1 MSDTLLSP
9 DLIGRLGRLDL
20 VARLVVEGFL
30 TGMHKSPYHGFSA
43 EFAEYRQ
50 YIAGEPVANIDWR
63 VYAKTDR
70 HYLKVFTEE
79 TNLRATLLV
88 DCSASMDFT
97 GDDNPSLKDRR
108 PTKKAYAAYLAA
120 ALTYL
125 LLRQNDA
132 VGLVT
137 FDEAPLS
144 LVPARSM
151 RKQLFQV
158 LKVLDDLPPGR
169 GTELGEVLH
178 GVAERLQ
185 RRGLILLF
193 SDLMDDPERIL
204 AGLKHFRHR
213 GHEVVV
219 FQILDPREIDLDFSG
234 EVEFE
239 ALEEPGR
246 RVRLEPSHMAEGYR
260 QHFTQWQDTLRREC
274 RRQLVDLV
282 EITTDTP
289 FEKGLGAYLQKRRRM
304 Y

>member
-1 MSDTLLSP
+1 MSRTLLTP
-9 DLIGRLGRLDL
+9 DLISQLGRLDL

-30 TGMHKSPYHGFSA
+30 TGLHRSPYHGFSS

-50 YIAGEPVANIDWR
+50 YISGEPVANIDWR
-63 VYAKTDR
+63 VYAKSDR

-79 TNLRATLLV
+79 TNLRTTVLM
-88 DCSASMDFT
+88 DCSASMDYT
-97 GDDNPSLKDRR
+97 SDKDRL
-108 PTKKAYAAYLAA
+108 TKKTYAAYLAA

-144 LVPARSM
+144 VVPARSM

-158 LKVLDDLPPGR
+158 LKVLDDLPR
-169 GTELGEVLH
+169 GTATNLGEVLH
-178 GVAERLQ
+178 RVAERVQ
-185 RRGLILLF
+185 RRGLVLLF
-193 SDLMDDPERIL
+193 SDLMDDPEAIL
-204 AGLKHFRHR
+204 SGLKHFRHQ
-213 GHEVVV
+213 GHEVIV
-219 FQILDPREIDLDFSG
+219 FQVLDPREIDLAFDG

-246 RVRLEPSHMAEGYR
+246 TVRLEPAHMRDGFRERSA
-260 QHFTQWQDTLRREC
+260 QWRATLRREC
-274 RRQLVDLV
+274 RNQLIDLV

>member
-1 MSDTLLSP
+1 MSESVLSP
-9 DLIGRLGRLDL
+9 ELIGRLGRLDL

-79 TNLRATLLV
+79 TNLRSTLML

-97 GDDNPSLKDRR
+97 GDEKRL
-108 PTKKAYAAYLAA
+108 TKKSYAAYLAA

-158 LKVLDDLPPGR
+158 LKVLDDLPAGK

-178 GVAERLQ
+178 RVAERIQ
-185 RRGLILLF
+185 RRGLVMLF
-193 SDLMDDPERIL
+193 SDLMDDPDRIM

-219 FQILDPREIDLDFSG
+219 FQILDPREVDLDFDG

-239 ALEEPGR
+239 SLEEPGR
-246 RVRLEPSHMAEGYR
+246 RIRLEPSHMAAGYR
-260 QHFTQWQDTLRREC
+260 ERFSLWQDTLRREC
-274 RRQLVDLV
+274 RRQLIDLV

>member
-1 MSDTLLSP
+1 MSAPLLTP
-9 DLIGRLGRLDL
+9 DLIGKLGRLDL

-30 TGMHKSPYHGFSA
+30 TGLHKSPFHGFSS

-50 YIAGEPVANIDWR
+50 YIAGEPVNNLDWR

-88 DCSASMDFT
+88 DCSASMDYT
-97 GDDNPSLKDRR
+97 GDPAR
-108 PTKKAYAAYLAA
+108 PAKKAYAAYLAA

-137 FDEAPLS
+137 FDEAPLAM
-144 LVPARSM
+144 VPARSM
-151 RKQLFQV
+151 RRQLFQV
-158 LKVLDDLPPGR
+158 LKVLDDLPR
-169 GTELGEVLH
+169 GTGTRLGPVLH
-178 GVAERLQ
+178 RVAERLQ
-185 RRGLILLF
+185 RRGLVLVL
-193 SDLMDDPERIL
+193 SDLMDDPQAIL
-204 AGLKHFRHR
+204 GGLKHFRHM

-219 FQILDPREIDLDFSG
+219 FQILDPRELDLDFAG

-239 ALEEPGR
+239 ALEQPGR
-246 RVRLEPSHMAEGYR
+246 RVRLEPAHVRGEYR
-260 QHFTQWQDTLRREC
+260 GRLDAWRGELRREC

-282 EITTDTP
+282 EITTDAP
-289 FEKGLGAYLQKRRRM
+289 FERGLGAYLRKRRRM

>member
-9 DLIGRLGRLDL
+9 ELVGRLGRLDL
-20 VARLVVEGFL
+20 IARLVVEGFL

-97 GDDNPSLKDRR
+97 GDDSRPS
-108 PTKKAYAAYLAA
+108 KKSYSAYLAA

-137 FDEAPLS
+137 FDEQPLER
-144 LVPARSM
+144 VPTRSV

-158 LKVLDDLPPGR
+158 LKVLEKLPQGR

-178 GVAERLQ
+178 RVAERIQ
-185 RRGLILLF
+185 RRGLVMLF
-193 SDLMDDPERIL
+193 SDLMDDPERIMS
-204 AGLKHFRHR
+204 GLKHFRHR

-219 FQILDPREIDLDFSG
+219 FQILDPREVDLDFDG

-246 RVRLEPSHMAEGYR
+246 RVRLEPAHLADGYR
-260 QHFTQWQDTLRREC
+260 DRFGRWQDTLRREC
-274 RRQLVDLV
+274 RRQLIDLV

>member
-1 MSDTLLSP
+1 MTGALLTP
-9 DLIGRLGRLDL
+9 DLIGKLGRLDL

-30 TGMHKSPYHGFSA
+30 TGLHKSPFHGFSS

-50 YIAGEPVANIDWR
+50 YIAGEPVNNLDWR

-79 TNLRATLLV
+79 TNLRAHLVV

-97 GDDNPSLKDRR
+97 GDAGR
-108 PTKKAYAAYLAA
+108 PTKKAYAAYLGA

-144 LVPARSM
+144 LVPARSV
-151 RKQLFQV
+151 RRQLFQV
-158 LKVLDDLPPGR
+158 LKVLDDLPAGA
-169 GTELGEVLH
+169 GTRLGPVLH
-178 GVAERLQ
+178 RVAERVQ
-185 RRGLILLF
+185 RRGLVLVL
-193 SDLMDDPERIL
+193 SDLMDEPREIL
-204 AGLKHFRHR
+204 GGLKHFRHQ

-219 FQILDPREIDLDFSG
+219 FQILDPRELDLDFAG

-246 RVRLEPSHMAEGYR
+246 RLRLEPAHLRGRYR
-260 QHFTQWQDTLRREC
+260 ERVAGWRDELRREC
-274 RRQLVDLV
+274 RRHLVDLV

-289 FEKGLGAYLQKRRRM
+289 FERGLGAYLRKRRRL

>member
-1 MSDTLLSP
+1 MSNELLTP
-9 DLIGRLGRLDL
+9 ELVGRLGRLDL

-50 YIAGEPVANIDWR
+50 YIAGESVANIDWR
-63 VYAKTDR
+63 VYAKSDR

-79 TNLRATLLV
+79 TNLRATLLM
-88 DCSASMDFT
+88 DCSASMDYT
-97 GDDNPSLKDRR
+97 GAEGR
-108 PTKKAYAAYLAA
+108 PTKKQYASYLAA
-120 ALTYL
+120 ALSYL

-137 FDEAPLS
+137 FDEAPLEM
-144 LVPARSM
+144 VPSRSM
-151 RKQLFQV
+151 RRQLFQV
-158 LKVLDDLPPGR
+158 LKVLDALPA
-169 GTELGEVLH
+169 GTGTDLGEVLH
-178 GVAERLQ
+178 RVAERVQ
-185 RRGLILLF
+185 RRGLVLLF
-193 SDLMDDPERIL
+193 SDLMDDPAKII

-219 FQILDPREIDLDFSG
+219 FQILDPREIALDFHG

-239 ALEEPGR
+239 SLEQPGQK
-246 RVRLEPSHMAEGYR
+246 VRLEPAHMREGYQER
-260 QHFTQWQDTLRREC
+260 FNIWRDELRREC

>member
-1 MSDTLLSP
+1 MSSELLTPELVGS
-9 DLIGRLGRLDL
+9 LGRLDL

-30 TGMHKSPYHGFSA
+30 TGLHRSPYHGFSS

-50 YIAGEPVANIDWR
+50 YIPGEPVNNLDWR

-88 DCSASMDFT
+88 DCSASMDFS
-97 GDDNPSLKDRR
+97 GAEGR
-108 PTKKAYAAYLAA
+108 PTKKQYASYLAA
-120 ALTYL
+120 ALSYL

-137 FDEAPLS
+137 FDDKPLER
-144 LVPARSM
+144 VPARSM
-151 RKQLFQV
+151 RRQLFQV
-158 LKVLDDLPPGR
+158 LKVLDNLPQGR
-169 GTELGEVLH
+169 ATAVGEVLH
-178 GVAERLQ
+178 RVAETVQ
-185 RRGLILLF
+185 RRGLILLM
-193 SDLMDDPERIL
+193 SDLMDDPATVLE
-204 AGLKHFRHR
+204 GLKHFRHR

-219 FQILDPREIDLDFSG
+219 FQILDPREVDLDFAG

-239 ALEEPGR
+239 DLETPGR
-246 RVRLEPSHMAEGYR
+246 RLRIEPAHLADGYR
-260 QHFTQWQDTLRREC
+260 RRHEEWRDQLRREC

-289 FEKGLGAYLQKRRRM
+289 FDRGLGAYLRKRRRL

>member
-1 MSDTLLSP
+1 VSSPLLTP
-9 DLIGRLGRLDL
+9 ELVGHLGRLDL

-30 TGMHKSPYHGFSA
+30 TGLHKSPYHGFSS

-50 YIAGEPVANIDWR
+50 YIAGEPVSHIDWR

-70 HYLKVFTEE
+70 HFLKVFTEE
-79 TNLRATLLV
+79 TNLRATLLL

-97 GDDNPSLKDRR
+97 GDPKR
-108 PTKKAYAAYLAA
+108 PTKKAYASYLAA
-120 ALTYL
+120 ALSYL

-137 FDEAPLS
+137 FDEAPLAM
-144 LVPARSM
+144 VPARSM

-158 LKVLDDLPPGR
+158 LKVLDTLPTGS

-178 GVAERLQ
+178 RVAERVQ
-185 RRGLILLF
+185 RRGLVLLL
-193 SDLMDDPERIL
+193 SDLMDDPEKIIS
-204 AGLKHFRHR
+204 GLKHFRHR

-219 FQILDPREIDLDFSG
+219 FQILDPREVDLGFEG

-239 ALEEPGR
+239 SLEEPGR
-246 RVRLEPSHMAEGYR
+246 RIRMEPSHLRDSYR
-260 QHFTQWQDTLRREC
+260 ERFDEWRSSLRREC

-304 Y
+304 F

>member
-1 MSDTLLSP
+1 LSSTLLTP
-9 DLIGRLGRLDL
+9 ELVGRLGRLDL

-50 YIAGEPVANIDWR
+50 YIAGESVANIDWR

-97 GDDNPSLKDRR
+97 GDEKR
-108 PTKKAYAAYLAA
+108 PTKKAYAAYLSA

-137 FDEAPLS
+137 FDESPLS
-144 LVPARSM
+144 IVPVRSM
-151 RKQLFQV
+151 RRQLFQV
-158 LKVLDDLPPGR
+158 LKVLDDLPR
-169 GTELGEVLH
+169 GKRTELGGVLH
-178 GVAERLQ
+178 GVAERIQ
-185 RRGLILLF
+185 RRGLVILL
-193 SDLMDDPERIL
+193 SD
-204 AGLKHFRHR
+204 R

-219 FQILDPREIDLDFSG
+219 FQILDPREIDLDFHG

-239 ALEEPGR
+239 SLEEPGR
-246 RVRLEPSHMAEGYR
+246 RIRLEPAHMAEGYR
-260 QHFTQWQDTLRREC
+260 RRFARWQDTLRREC

>member
-1 MSDTLLSP
+1 MSQLAISP
-9 DLIGRLGRLDL
+9 EFVGRLGRLDL

-30 TGMHKSPYHGFSA
+30 TGLHKSPYHGFSS

-50 YIAGEPVANIDWR
+50 YIAGEPTSNIDWR

-70 HYLKVFTEE
+70 HYLKIFTEE
-79 TNLRATLLV
+79 TNLRAMLLL

-97 GDDNPSLKDRR
+97 GDQGRL
-108 PTKKAYAAYLAA
+108 TKKAYASYLAA
-120 ALTYL
+120 ALSYL

-137 FDEAPLS
+137 FDESPLN

-151 RKQLFQV
+151 RKQLFQI
-158 LKVLDDLPPGR
+158 LKVLDDLPAGS
-169 GTELGEVLH
+169 GTRLGPVLH
-178 GVAERLQ
+178 GVAERIR
-185 RRGLILLF
+185 RRGLILVL
-193 SDLMDDPERIL
+193 SDLMDDPAEIIS
-204 AGLKHFRHR
+204 GLKHFRHR

-219 FQILDPREIDLDFSG
+219 FQILDPRELDLDFAG
-234 EVEFE
+234 EVEFVS
-239 ALEEPGR
+239 LEDPGSK
-246 RVRLEPSHMAEGYR
+246 VRLEPAHLQESYR
-260 QHFTQWQDTLRREC
+260 RKVADWRKELRQEC
-274 RRQLVDLV
+274 RRQLIDLV

>member
-1 MSDTLLSP
+1 MSSPLLTP
-9 DLIGRLGRLDL
+9 ELVGHLGRLDL

-30 TGMHKSPYHGFSA
+30 TGLHKSPYHGFSS

-50 YIAGEPVANIDWR
+50 YIAGEPVSHIDWR
-63 VYAKTDR
+63 VYARTDR

-79 TNLRATLLV
+79 TNLRATLLL

-97 GDDNPSLKDRR
+97 GDPER
-108 PTKKAYAAYLAA
+108 PTKKAYASYLAA
-120 ALTYL
+120 ALSYL

-137 FDEAPLS
+137 FDEAPLAM
-144 LVPARSM
+144 VPARSM

-158 LKVLDDLPPGR
+158 LKVLDSLPTGS
-169 GTELGEVLH
+169 GTQLGEVLH
-178 GVAERLQ
+178 RVAERVQ
-185 RRGLILLF
+185 RRGLILLL
-193 SDLMDDPERIL
+193 SDLMDDPERIIS
-204 AGLKHFRHR
+204 GLKHFRHR
-213 GHEVVV
+213 GHEVIV
-219 FQILDPREIDLDFSG
+219 FQILDPREVDLGFEG

-239 ALEEPGR
+239 SLEEPGR
-246 RVRLEPSHMAEGYR
+246 RIRLEPSHLRESYQQR
-260 QHFTQWQDTLRREC
+260 FDLWRSSLRREC

-304 Y
+304 F

>member
-1 MSDTLLSP
+1 VSHELLTP
-9 DLIGRLGRLDL
+9 ELIGRLGRLDL

-50 YIAGEPVANIDWR
+50 YIAGESVAHMDWR

-79 TNLRATLLV
+79 TNLRAHLLI
-88 DCSASMDFT
+88 DCSASMGYRGADT
-97 GDDNPSLKDRR
+97 R
-108 PTKKAYAAYLAA
+108 PTKKQYASYLAA
-120 ALTYL
+120 ALSYL

-137 FDEAPLS
+137 FDESPLAM
-144 LVPARSM
+144 VPARSM
-151 RKQLFQV
+151 RRQLFQV
-158 LKVLDDLPPGR
+158 LKVLDSLPDGR
-169 GTELGEVLH
+169 GTNLGEVLH
-178 GVAERLQ
+178 RVAERVQ
-185 RRGLILLF
+185 RRGLVLLF
-193 SDLMDDPERIL
+193 SDLMDDPSRIL

-219 FQILDPREIDLDFSG
+219 FHILDPQEISLDFSG

-239 ALEEPGR
+239 SLEEPGR
-246 RVRLEPSHMAEGYR
+246 KVRLEPAHLREGYQER
-260 QHFTQWQDTLRREC
+260 FDGWRTALRRDC
-274 RRQLVDLV
+274 RRQMVDLV

>member
-1 MSDTLLSP
+1 MSAPLLTP
-9 DLIGRLGRLDL
+9 ELAGQLGRLDL

-30 TGMHKSPYHGFSA
+30 TGLHKSPFHGFSS

-50 YIAGEPVANIDWR
+50 YIAGESTANLDWR
-63 VYAKTDR
+63 AYAKTDR

-88 DCSASMDFT
+88 DCSASMDFS
-97 GDDNPSLKDRR
+97 GDPAR
-108 PTKKAYAAYLAA
+108 PAKKAYAAYLAA
-120 ALTYL
+120 SLGYL

-137 FDEAPLS
+137 FDEDPLAM
-144 LVPARSM
+144 VPARSM

-158 LKVLDDLPPGR
+158 LKVLDDLPAGR
-169 GTELGEVLH
+169 GTRLGPVLH
-178 GVAERLQ
+178 KVAERLQ
-185 RRGLILLF
+185 RRGLVLLL
-193 SDLMDDPERIL
+193 SDLMDDPDAVM
-204 AGLKHFRHR
+204 AGLKHFRHM

-219 FQILDPREIDLDFSG
+219 FHILDPRELDLGFAG

-239 ALEEPGR
+239 ALEEPDR
-246 RVRLEPSHMAEGYR
+246 RLRLEPSHLRGDYVARLEAWRGA
-260 QHFTQWQDTLRREC
+260 LRRDC

-282 EITTDTP
+282 EITTDTS
-289 FEKGLGAYLQKRRRM
+289 FERGLGAYLRKRRRM

>member
-1 MSDTLLSP
+1 MSHELLSP
-9 DLIGRLGRLDL
+9 ELVGRLGRLDL

-30 TGMHKSPYHGFSA
+30 TGLHKSPYHGFSA

-50 YIAGEPVANIDWR
+50 YIPGEPVGHMDWR

-79 TNLRATLLV
+79 TNLRATLLM
-88 DCSASMDFT
+88 DCSASMGYT
-97 GDDNPSLKDRR
+97 GAENR
-108 PTKKAYAAYLAA
+108 PTKVRYASYLAA
-120 ALTYL
+120 ALSYL

-137 FDEAPLS
+137 FDEKPLQM
-144 LVPARSM
+144 VPARSV
-151 RKQLFQV
+151 RRQLFQV
-158 LKVLDDLPPGR
+158 LKVLEGLPDGH
-169 GTELGEVLH
+169 GTNLGEVLH
-178 GVAERLQ
+178 RVAERVQ
-185 RRGLILLF
+185 RRGLVLLF
-193 SDLMDDPERIL
+193 SDLMDEPERIL

-219 FQILDPREIDLDFSG
+219 FHILDPREIALDFDG

-239 ALEEPGR
+239 SLEQPDQ
-246 RVRLEPSHMAEGYR
+246 RVRLEPAHLREGYR
-260 QHFTQWQDTLRREC
+260 ARFDAWRDTLRREC

-282 EITTDTP
+282 EISTDTP
-289 FEKGLGAYLQKRRRM
+289 FAAGLGAYLQKRRRM

>member
-1 MSDTLLSP
+1 MSGPLLTP
-9 DLIGRLGRLDL
+9 DLIGKLGRLDL

-30 TGMHKSPYHGFSA
+30 TGLHKSPYHGFSS

-50 YIAGEPVANIDWR
+50 YIAGEPVANLDWR
-63 VYAKTDR
+63 AFAKSDR

-88 DCSASMDFT
+88 DCSASMDFQ
-97 GDDNPSLKDRR
+97 GDPARPS
-108 PTKKAYAAYLAA
+108 KKTYAAYLAA
-120 ALTYL
+120 ALSCL

-137 FDEAPLS
+137 FDEAPLAM
-144 LVPARSM
+144 VPARAV
-151 RKQLFQV
+151 RRQLFQV
-158 LKVLDDLPPGR
+158 LKVLDDLPR
-169 GTELGEVLH
+169 GTGTQLGPVLH
-178 GVAERLQ
+178 RVAERLQ
-185 RRGLILLF
+185 RRGLIIVL
-193 SDLMDDPERIL
+193 SDLMDDPATIL
-204 AGLKHFRHR
+204 GGLKHFRHM
-213 GHEVVV
+213 GHEVIV
-219 FQILDPREIDLDFSG
+219 FQILDPRELDLDFSG

-246 RVRLEPSHMAEGYR
+246 RVRLEPSHLRGDYR
-260 QHFTQWQDTLRREC
+260 RRLDDWRDALRRDC

-289 FEKGLGAYLQKRRRM
+289 FERGLGAYLRKRRRL

>member
-1 MSDTLLSP
+1 MSSPLLTP
-9 DLIGRLGRLDL
+9 ELVGHLGRLDL

-30 TGMHKSPYHGFSA
+30 TGLHKSPYHGFSA
-43 EFAEYRQ
+43 EFSEYRQ
-50 YIAGEPVANIDWR
+50 YIAGESVAHLDWR

-97 GDDNPSLKDRR
+97 GDESR

-120 ALTYL
+120 ALSYL

-137 FDEAPLS
+137 FDEAPLAM
-144 LVPARSM
+144 VPARSM
-151 RKQLFQV
+151 RKQLFQI
-158 LKVLDDLPPGR
+158 LKVLDDLPSGS
-169 GTELGEVLH
+169 GTRLGKVLH
-178 GVAERLQ
+178 RVAERVQ
-185 RRGLILLF
+185 RRGLILLLT
-193 SDLMDDPERIL
+193 DMMDDPARIIS
-204 AGLKHFRHR
+204 GLKHFRHK

-219 FQILDPREIDLDFSG
+219 FQILDPRELDLDFHG

-239 ALEEPGR
+239 SMEEPGR
-246 RVRLEPSHMAEGYR
+246 RIRLEPSHLRESYQQRFG
-260 QHFTQWQDTLRREC
+260 QWQEMLRREC